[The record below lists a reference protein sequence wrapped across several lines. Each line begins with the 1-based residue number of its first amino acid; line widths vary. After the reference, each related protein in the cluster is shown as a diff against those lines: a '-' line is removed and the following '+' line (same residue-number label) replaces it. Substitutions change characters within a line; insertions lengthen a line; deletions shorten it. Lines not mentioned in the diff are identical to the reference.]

1 MERLRQKAAAVFD
14 WHIQIF
20 ALTFRLQIIKIFV
33 TFIPAIQYEMENTII
48 MEKNQVNDI
57 KKISFIGLG
66 LIGGSIAKTIKRIYP
81 QIRLY
86 AVCGHLSTITQA
98 YQAGVIENDT
108 MPDLNQ
114 IADSDYIFLCTP
126 VQQNLSYL
134 KQLKDLVAPSTI
146 ITDVGSVKGEIHH
159 AAIAAGL
166 EAHFIG
172 GHPMAG
178 SEKTGFDAATPYL
191 LENAYYVI
199 TPTSLTPP
207 RQVGR
212 MRDLVSSL
220 GAIPLVLDADLH
232 DFATAAISH
241 LPHMLAYSLVN
252 LIKET
257 DDDTQTMKTI
267 AAGGFR
273 DMTRIAASSPVMWQE
288 ICLSNKQQLL
298 RLMDL
303 YMTQFAKLRTF
314 IASESKED
322 MTAYFTGAKDY
333 RDSLTIRQS
342 GSMQPVY
349 ELYCDLIDEV
359 GGIATL
365 ATLLASNGI
374 NIKNIGIVHNREFE
388 DGVLHIEFYHQP
400 ACDTAAA
407 LLKKYHY
414 TVYER

>member
-1 MERLRQKAAAVFD
+1 M
-14 WHIQIF
+14 
-20 ALTFRLQIIKIFV
+20 
-33 TFIPAIQYEMENTII
+33 MENN
-48 MEKNQVNDI
+48 KNSNAENKIQNQKQDHNAGNNI
-57 KKISFIGLG
+57 QKISFIGLG
-66 LIGGSIAKTIKRIYP
+66 LIGGSIAKTLKRVAP

-86 AVCGHLSTITQA
+86 AVCRRLSAITQA
-98 YQAGVIENDT
+98 YQAGTIENDT
-108 MPDLNQ
+108 MLSLHD
-114 IADSDYIFLCTP
+114 ISDSDYIFLCTP
-126 VQQNLSYL
+126 VKQNISYL
-134 KQLKDLVAPSTI
+134 MQLKDCIAPHTI
-146 ITDVGSVKGEIHH
+146 ITDAGSVKGEIHR
-159 AAIAAGL
+159 AAIRAGL
-166 EAHFIG
+166 EEHFIG

-199 TPTSLTPP
+199 TPSARTDQTQTDRLRT
-207 RQVGR
+207 
-212 MRDLVSSL
+212 LVSML
-220 GAIPLVLDADLH
+220 GAIPLVLDYDLH

-252 LIKET
+252 LVKET
-257 DDDTQTMKTI
+257 DNAEQTMKTI

-288 ICLSNKQQLL
+288 ICLSNKEQVL

-303 YMTQFAKLRTF
+303 YTSQLAKLRSF
-314 IASESKED
+314 IHAESKED
-322 MTAYFTGAKDY
+322 LAAYFTDAKDY

-342 GSMQPVY
+342 GPIQPVY

-374 NIKNIGIVHNREFE
+374 SIKNIGIVHNREFE
-388 DGVLHIEFYHQP
+388 EGVLHIELYDQ
-400 ACDTAAA
+400 TARDQAA
-407 LLKKYHY
+407 ILLKKYHY